1 MNWKQ
6 KVLGVG
12 VGLLIATTA
21 QAGDFNTAGVHVHDH
36 YKDIL
41 KREPH
46 RVEVC
51 HDQYTSGG
59 NSGEGALLGMILGG
73 VSGKVIGGNDQG
85 AAAGAIIGGIIGANN
100 AQNKQGGVRT
110 VCRIETRYTET
121 KRKIYSHSTI
131 VFRHDGREYR
141 VRFDKRF

>member
-6 KVLGVG
+6 KLLGVG
-12 VGLLIATTA
+12 VVLLMATTS

-51 HDQYTSGG
+51 HDQHTSGG

-73 VSGKVIGGNDQG
+73 VSGKVISGDDHG

-110 VCRIETRYTET
+110 VCQIETRYTEN
-121 KRKIYSHSTI
+121 KRKVYSHSTI
-131 VFRHDGREYR
+131 VFRHDGKEFR
-141 VRFDKRF
+141 VRFDKRY

>member
-1 MNWKQ
+1 MNWKL
-6 KVLGVG
+6 KVLALG
-12 VGLLIATTA
+12 VGLLMTTTA
-21 QAGDFNTAGVHVHDH
+21 QAGNVNVKGTHVHDH

-51 HDQYTSGG
+51 QDQHTSGG

-100 AQNKQGGVRT
+100 AQNNQGSVRT